1 MITNFICNGN
11 AAEML
16 LYCRRVKIM
25 RKEPIFRNIKKA
37 NLIGKLWLIMSIL
50 LFAGVSVIVV
60 YVYNVFANRL
70 WKQTESQ
77 FLLHNEKYSML
88 IVKMLEKRE
97 MLLNAVASGF
107 AFNNLDDD
115 RFVETLKYYNAIYDE
130 LNTVYAGFN
139 TRKHLDSSWVAT
151 PEYDPRT
158 RDWYKGAV
166 SGKGLYI
173 TDIYVDANTGKPM
186 VSLSV
191 NLKINENLF
200 GALATNLDM
209 NDVRKL
215 LDNNKKDS
223 IQFFLVSE
231 KGNFLVH
238 EHYGF
243 SDSIFEI
250 ENKSYAKL
258 GQVILSNESN
268 IGETPLGA
276 ERVFFCSNRIPNTKW
291 FLVSMQP
298 ISILL
303 TEINKLIVKLIII
316 SLLFFTV
323 FSVAFFII
331 LSVNIKP
338 IKLTLSILKNI
349 SEGEGDLTARLPVQG
364 YGEISDLS
372 IYFNRTM
379 EKIRSAI
386 ETVGCN
392 IAGMQG
398 VGQNLS
404 NNLIGTASAVNQ
416 ISANIVGAKQQV
428 LTQASGVTETAAT
441 VEEIIHTIKQLNG
454 SIENQSMRL
463 GKSFSAIE
471 QMVSNTASTTQTL
484 DKTNEVIK
492 TLAAAT
498 AEGKETVATSSSVT
512 QKIAEE
518 SGSLLEASNVIQHIA
533 SQTNLLAMNA
543 AIEAA
548 HAGESGK
555 GFAVVADEIR
565 KLAEESSTQGKAI
578 TATLKVLGGEIE
590 TLSSSAKTAEEKFT
604 EIFMLSDQVKT
615 MSQKLMEVMREQ
627 GMESSSVLKELH
639 EINTV
644 TTQVNKGSAEIL
656 RGGENAAR
664 EMKKLDELTR
674 VITDSMNEMANKA
687 MQIDNAMNEINE
699 ISLKNKLSIENL
711 VNEVNKFKV

>member
-70 WKQTESQ
+70 WKQTECQ

-88 IVKMLEKRE
+88 IVTMLEKRE

-268 IGETPLGA
+268 IGEAPLGA

-404 NNLIGTASAVNQ
+404 NNMIGTASAVNQ

-454 SIENQSMRL
+454 SIENQSVRL

-644 TTQVNKGSAEIL
+644 TTQVNEGSAEIL

>member
-1 MITNFICNGN
+1 
-11 AAEML
+11 
-16 LYCRRVKIM
+16 M

>member
-97 MLLNAVASGF
+97 MLLNSVASGF

-268 IGETPLGA
+268 IGEAPLGA

-404 NNLIGTASAVNQ
+404 NNMIGTASAVNQ

-454 SIENQSMRL
+454 SIENQSVRL

-548 HAGESGK
+548 PAGESGK

-644 TTQVNKGSAEIL
+644 TTQVNEGSAEIL

-664 EMKKLDELTR
+664 EMKKLDELTH

>member
-1 MITNFICNGN
+1 
-11 AAEML
+11 
-16 LYCRRVKIM
+16 M

-97 MLLNAVASGF
+97 MLLNSVASGF

-268 IGETPLGA
+268 IGEAPLGA

-404 NNLIGTASAVNQ
+404 NNMIGTASAVNQ

-454 SIENQSMRL
+454 SIENQSVRL

-548 HAGESGK
+548 PAGESGK

-644 TTQVNKGSAEIL
+644 TTQVNEGSAEIL

-664 EMKKLDELTR
+664 EMKKLDELTH